1 MEVFEL
7 TGQTIKSYDFGEP
20 LGRGGFAE
28 VYRAR
33 QHAVFRE
40 VAIKIYLPKY
50 ANSPEFIRRFESE
63 AKLWPAWNIR
73 ISFPCM
79 ITGASRTALTS

>member
-7 TGQTIKSYDFGEP
+7 TGKTIKSYDFGEL

-33 QHAVFRE
+33 QHAVLRE
-40 VAIKIYLPKY
+40 VAIKIYLPKF
-50 ANSPEFIRRFESE
+50 ANSPKFIRRFESE
-63 AKLWPAWNIR
+63 AQVVAPA
-73 ISFPCM
+73 
-79 ITGASRTALTS
+79 